1 MADMSVQVD
10 IDRLSDELTNFTFAY
25 LVTVGDDYHAHTV
38 AVEPVLAD
46 GVIDVGPVGGS
57 TRRNVIAHSGVT
69 LVWPPSEPGGHSLI
83 VDGEGR
89 PDDDALTVLPSRAVL
104 HRKAAPGVAT
114 KPGCKDDCL
123 PLEKR

>member
-1 MADMSVQVD
+1 MDDMSVEVD
-10 IDRLSDELTNFTFAY
+10 IDRISDELANFTFAY

-46 GVIDVGPVGGS
+46 G
-57 TRRNVIAHSGVT
+57 
-69 LVWPPSEPGGHSLI
+69 
-83 VDGEGR
+83 
-89 PDDDALTVLPSRAVL
+89 ALTVPPSRAVL
-104 HRKAAPGVAT
+104 QRKAAPGGAK